1 LLSLLFITRHPS
13 EFDLSDG
20 NNIDP
25 PLRGED
31 EGIEMTLTKTE
42 ELTGKVPEN
51 DYDDYDE
58 GEDKTPREKTMGARV
73 ESCNF

>member
-1 LLSLLFITRHPS
+1 
-13 EFDLSDG
+13 
-20 NNIDP
+20 
-25 PLRGED
+25 
-31 EGIEMTLTKTE
+31 MTLTKTE